1 MHGTSGEAMS
11 MTVTER
17 KAVTEEWAKAVKST
31 KQHLM
36 VQVAGCPLPDAIE
49 LAKHAEKVGVDS
61 ILSLPELY
69 FKPATPL
76 AVVDYLKHIGEAASK
91 TPLLY
96 YHIPGW
102 TNVNSKIILNRFLI
116 IQ

>member
-1 MHGTSGEAMS
+1 MS
-11 MTVTER
+11 MTVAER
-17 KAVTEEWAKAVKST
+17 KAVVEEWVKAVKVT

-36 VQVAGCPLPDAIE
+36 VQVAGCPLPDALD
-49 LAKHAEKVGVDS
+49 LARHAESVGVDS

-69 FKPATPL
+69 FKPTTPL
-76 AVVDYLKHIGEAASK
+76 AVVNYLKHIGDAAPK

-102 TNVNSKIILNRFLI
+102 TTVDSKKEFI
-116 IQ
+116 

>member
-1 MHGTSGEAMS
+1 MS

-17 KAVTEEWAKAVKST
+17 KIVAEKWAQAVKTT

-49 LAKHAEKVGVDS
+49 LAKHAESIGVGS

-69 FKPATPL
+69 FKPTTAL
-76 AVVDYLKHIGEAASK
+76 GVVNYLKHIGEAAPK

-102 TNVNSKIILNRFLI
+102 TCVNSMKFLNYFSSELTLPS
-116 IQ
+116 